1 MSKKAIY
8 TLLYAALIIAGGFAY
23 IHLKY
28 SHYVKTEGLV
38 ESNSQASGDDIMRGI
53 EKIAIINFE
62 AENKVYGIGV
72 ENTPLIPGER
82 VTVLYEKGNPNN
94 ALYFNFFS
102 AYLPTIIT
110 CIIITAIGAAAINSF
125 VD

>member
-1 MSKKAIY
+1 MF
-8 TLLYAALIIAGGFAY
+8 YAVIISAAGFAY

-28 SHYVKTEGLV
+28 THYIKVVGLV
-38 ESNSQASGDDIMRGI
+38 EANNESSGDDMMRGI

-72 ENTPLIPGER
+72 ENTSLLPGER
-82 VTVLYEKGNPNN
+82 VTVMYEQGNPNN

-102 AYLPTIIT
+102 AYLPTLIM
-110 CIIITAIGAAAINSF
+110 CVVVVVIGAAAINSF